1 MLESKF
7 LNAQINE
14 IKDSSAWVLKITYSY
29 YGLYT
34 YTDVFVYS
42 SQDSCVKKLCLERT
56 HGILDITDK
65 NNNKVFIDPDL

>member
-7 LNAQINE
+7 ILATINE

-34 YTDVFVYS
+34 FTDVFVYS
-42 SQDSCVKKLCLERT
+42 SQDACVRKLCMERC
-56 HGILDITDK
+56 HGVVDIK
-65 NNNKVFIDPDL
+65 NKENVSVFIDPDL

>member
-7 LNAQINE
+7 LSAQINE

-42 SQDSCVKKLCLERT
+42 SQDACVKKLCLERC
-56 HGILDITDK
+56 HGVVSIADK
-65 NNNKVFIDPDL
+65 NNVVISIDPDL